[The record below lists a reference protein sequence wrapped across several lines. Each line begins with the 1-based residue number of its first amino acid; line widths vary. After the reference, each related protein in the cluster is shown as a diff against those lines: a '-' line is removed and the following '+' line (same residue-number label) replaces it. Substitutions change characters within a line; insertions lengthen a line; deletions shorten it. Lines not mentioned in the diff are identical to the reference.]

1 MYTKLIMPGYSIYS
15 KVNNTIWTRLK
26 QVVICKQQAKWSGQG
41 QSNSA
46 QRITSLYEVDDLA
59 LLSDSMGEGVLP
71 RKIINLYHVKDFTFR

>member
-1 MYTKLIMPGYSIYS
+1 MIYGLGKS
-15 KVNNTIWTRLK
+15 RWSFVNNR
-26 QVVICKQQAKWSGQG
+26 QSGVVKANQTC
-41 QSNSA
+41 SA